1 MNRDGALIR
10 ILCTT
15 ALVLGLGAGT
25 AAQEGNPA
33 ANAPASA
40 EQAAPQG
47 EQASRRDRR
56 RNAEAAA
63 ETAGAPTAA
72 AEAAAAPTA
81 AADPAAPTEPKMVCK
96 NIKPIGSRVA
106 RRTCATEEQWAAS
119 RDGSRADAQ
128 EGMRQVRD
136 RSGITGGVG
145 AGPASLGN
153 PSMQ

>member
-1 MNRDGALIR
+1 MNRDGALVR

-15 ALVLGLGAGT
+15 ALVLGLGTGA
-25 AAQEGNPA
+25 AAQEGNSA
-33 ANAPASA
+33 ASAPASS
-40 EQAAPQG
+40 EQAAPPA
-47 EQASRRDRR
+47 EQARRRDRR

-63 ETAGAPTAA
+63 ETPATPTAA
-72 AEAAAAPTA
+72 AEAAATPSA
-81 AADPAAPTEPKMVCK
+81 AADPAAPAEPKMVCK
-96 NIKPIGSRVA
+96 NVKPIGSRVA

-119 RDGSRADAQ
+119 RDSSRADAQ

-145 AGPASLGN
+145 AGPASLGT